1 MMFSIKIHDIK
12 GSQKLRDIHRQAH
25 LDYLKSFDEKT
36 IFAGP
41 FLAEDN
47 ATELGS
53 MRLLDFPDR
62 AAAEK
67 HVADE
72 PFVIG
77 GVQERPAV
85 HRWRPGLPY
94 TWRDCPRKEGNEQF
108 YLHALDRPGSQ
119 KLREKVQP
127 ENRQYFKK
135 FEGNFMARGPLLSD
149 DGQREIGTVML
160 LEFPGLD
167 AAKAFF
173 RDLPFRKEGVYE
185 NPEFHR
191 WRFGRVFD
199 RLKVPVK

>member
-53 MRLLDFPDR
+53 MRLLDLPDR

-67 HVADE
+67 HVAEE
-72 PFVIG
+72 PFITG
-77 GVQERPAV
+77 GVQERPAI

-94 TWRDCPRKEGNEQF
+94 TWRDCPRKEGYEQF

-119 KLREKVQP
+119 KLRGKVQP
-127 ENRQYFKK
+127 ENREYFKK
-135 FEGNFMARGPLLSD
+135 FESSFVARGPLLSD

-173 RDLPFRKEGVYE
+173 QGLPFRREGLYE
-185 NPEFHR
+185 KPVFFR

>member
-1 MMFSIKIHDIK
+1 MFSIKIHDIK

-25 LDYLKSFDEKT
+25 LDYLKSFDAKT

-53 MRLLDFPDR
+53 MRLLDLPDR

-72 PFVIG
+72 PFITG
-77 GVQERPAV
+77 GAQERPAI
-85 HRWRPGLPY
+85 HRWRQGLPY
-94 TWRDCPRKEGNEQF
+94 TWRDCPRTEGRQQF

-119 KLREKVQP
+119 KLRERVQP
-127 ENRQYFKK
+127 ENREYFKK
-135 FEGNFMARGPLLSD
+135 FGDNFLARGPLLSD

-160 LEFPGLD
+160 LEFAGLD

-173 RDLPFRKEGVYE
+173 EGLPFRREGLYE
-185 NPEFHR
+185 KPEFYR

-199 RLKVPVK
+199 RFKVK